1 MLTLWL
7 KSSKNDG
14 EELLLIKDLKAR
26 IAELM
31 AHYESLELKNSS
43 LNEDILAL
51 KNQIVILEE
60 EKVKLG
66 QKYETLR
73 LAKYYESG
81 FEDNRIARQKVN
93 KLLREIDKC
102 IALLNR

>member
-1 MLTLWL
+1 MT
-7 KSSKNDG
+7 G
-14 EELLLIKDLKAR
+14 EDLLLIKELKAR

-31 AHYESLELKNSS
+31 ALYESLELKNSQ
-43 LNEDILAL
+43 LNEEILGL
-51 KNQIVILEE
+51 KNQILDLEE
-60 EKVKLG
+60 EKTRFG

-73 LAKYYESG
+73 MARYYESG
-81 FEDNRIARQKVN
+81 FEDTRIARQKVN